1 LRRAAARPNSR
12 VREDKLIPA
21 IAAGEVPKPRSLAGA
36 FGAFVVYQALSIL
49 FYGRGM
55 ISRLAEVHAGNRR
68 DPQIFIWCFQWW
80 PHAIAQRLD
89 AFHPRIIWAPEGV
102 DLAWVTSIPLPS
114 LIAAPLTAR
123 YGAVASYNLAI
134 LLMPALAALTA
145 FILVRRIAGSTWP
158 AMLGGYLFGFS
169 PYMIGHQSAG
179 HLELTAVFL
188 APVVVSLALLRLGEK
203 IARPWFV
210 IALATALTCQF
221 LISLEIFATIVMFGA
236 VALIVA
242 WLTIPA
248 LSTRIRDLAIL
259 SAIALAASVAA
270 LTPYLYRVVVASGLS
285 SHPLWNT
292 TPFGTDLLEM
302 FIPTSTLMLGH
313 LPPLQAIS
321 SRYSHNVIE
330 NGAYLG
336 LPLVIIVG
344 LFLKSRWK
352 RPEARFVAIMLAT
365 LYVASFGAR
374 LHVAGYMLFAMP
386 WKLLTRAP
394 LINSAF
400 PGRFTMYIFL
410 IVAPIASLWIAEL
423 RASAAAKAAIVAAV
437 VLFMLPNLNAGRF
450 VRELDTPDFFRFGS
464 YRNYLTQ
471 GETILALPFGEMGS
485 SMYWQAAAG
494 MYFGIAEGHFGPTPR
509 SFLAWPIVGAFLDG
523 GEIPDAPA
531 QLNAFMATHGVT
543 AVVFRQQ
550 DPSAAAWRA
559 MLESSGAKLQAIDDV
574 VLARPDPA
582 ALERLRGASAVEMEC
597 RLDDA
602 RFAALLDAADRYLA
616 SGRPS
621 DGLSPFR
628 AQQLGLLP
636 PGWVRNDD
644 GVYSSEGLWLAP
656 WNKGRVSVGVRASD
670 ACVQRLVAGYG
681 AGAAQTYFP
690 YPRPLESH
698 PTGDL
703 FQRKLVMV
711 FTREALA
718 HAAASARIG
727 LGSP

>member
-1 LRRAAARPNSR
+1 
-12 VREDKLIPA
+12 
-21 IAAGEVPKPRSLAGA
+21 
-36 FGAFVVYQALSIL
+36 
-49 FYGRGM
+49 M
-55 ISRLAEVHAGNRR
+55 IFRLPEVHAGNRR

-102 DLAWVTSIPLPS
+102 DLAWVTSVPLPS

-123 YGAVASYNLAI
+123 YGAVVSYNLAI

-145 FILVRRIAGSTWP
+145 FLLVRRITGSTWP

-169 PYMIGHQSAG
+169 PFMIGHQSAG
-179 HLELTAVFL
+179 HLVLTAAFL
-188 APVVVSLALLRLGEK
+188 VPVVVYLALLRLDEK

-210 IALATALTCQF
+210 LALATALTCQF
-221 LISLEIFATIVMFGA
+221 LISQEIFATIVMFGGT
-236 VALIVA
+236 ALVVA
-242 WLTIPA
+242 WFTIPGM
-248 LSTRIRDLAIL
+248 SGRIRDLAIF
-259 SAIALAASVAA
+259 SALALAASAVA
-270 LTPYLYRVVVASGLS
+270 LSPYLLRVVLASGLS
-285 SHPLWNT
+285 SHPVWKT
-292 TPFGTDLLEM
+292 TPFGTDLLEI

-313 LPPLQAIS
+313 LPPLEAIS
-321 SRYSHNVIE
+321 SRYSHNAVE
-330 NGAYLG
+330 NGGYIG
-336 LPLVIIVG
+336 VPLFVIVVW
-344 LFLKSRWK
+344 FFRSRWK
-352 RPEARFVAIMLAT
+352 QPETRFLAIMLAA

-374 LHVAGYMLFAMP
+374 LHVAGHELFGMP
-386 WKLLTRAP
+386 WKLFSHVP

-400 PGRFTMYIFL
+400 PVRFSMYISL
-410 IVAPIASLWIAEL
+410 IVALIASLWIAEL

-437 VLFMLPNLNAGRF
+437 VFFMLPNLNAARWVF
-450 VRELDTPDFFRFGS
+450 ELDTPDFFRSGS
-464 YRNYLTQ
+464 YRNYLAQ

-485 SMYWQAAAG
+485 SMYWQAAAR
-494 MYFGIAEGHFGPTPR
+494 MYFGIAEGHFGPPPR
-509 SFLAWPIVGAFLDG
+509 SFLAWPIVDAFLDG

-550 DPSAAAWRA
+550 DPSAPAWRA

-582 ALERLRGASAVEMEC
+582 ALERLRGASALEMEC

-602 RFAALLDAADRYLA
+602 RFAVLLDATDRYLA
-616 SGRPS
+616 KGQPAAS
-621 DGLSPFR
+621 LSPFR
-628 AQQLGLLP
+628 AQQLGFLP

-644 GVYSSEGLWLAP
+644 GVYSSEGLWLGP
-656 WNKGRVSVGVRASD
+656 WNKGRVDVGVRASY
-670 ACVQRLVAGYG
+670 ACVQRLVARFG
-681 AGAAQTYFP
+681 AGAAETYFP

-718 HAAASARIG
+718 HAAASARVG
-727 LGSP
+727 APPP

>member
-1 LRRAAARPNSR
+1 MP
-12 VREDKLIPA
+12 EDKRIPA
-21 IAAGEVPKPRSLAGA
+21 TAAGEVPRSRSLAGA
-36 FGAFVVYQALSIL
+36 FGAFVGFQALSIL

-102 DLAWVTSIPLPS
+102 DLAWVTSVPLPS

-123 YGAVASYNLAI
+123 YGAVVSYNLAI

-145 FILVRRIAGSTWP
+145 FLLVRRIAGSTWP

-169 PYMIGHQSAG
+169 PYMIGHQAGG
-179 HLELTAVFL
+179 HLVLTAVFL
-188 APVVVSLALLRLGEK
+188 APVAVYLALLRLEEK
-203 IARPWFV
+203 ITRPWFV
-210 IALATALTCQF
+210 IALATALICQF

-248 LSTRIRDLAIL
+248 ISARIRDLAIL
-259 SAIALAASVAA
+259 SAMALGASVVA

-292 TPFGTDLLEM
+292 TPFGTDLLEIV
-302 FIPTSTLMLGH
+302 IPTSTLMLGH
-313 LPPLQAIS
+313 LPPIQAIS
-321 SRYSHNVIE
+321 SRYSHNLIE

-336 LPLVIIVG
+336 LPLVIIVV

-365 LYVASFGAR
+365 LYVASLGAR
-374 LHVAGYMLFAMP
+374 LHLAGYMLFGMP
-386 WKLLTRAP
+386 WKLLTRVP

-400 PGRFTMYIFL
+400 PARFSMYIFL
-410 IVAPIASLWIAEL
+410 IVAVVAPLWIAEL
-423 RASAAAKAAIVAAV
+423 RASAAVKTAIVAAV

-450 VRELDTPDFFRFGS
+450 VYELDTPDFFRSGS
-464 YRNYLTQ
+464 YRKYLTP

-485 SMYWQAAAG
+485 SMYWQAAAK
-494 MYFGIAEGHFGPTPR
+494 MYFGIAEGHFGPTPT

-559 MLESSGAKLQAIDDV
+559 MLESSGAKLQEIDDV

-582 ALERLRGASAVEMEC
+582 ALERLRGASAIEMEC

-602 RFAALLDAADRYLA
+602 RFAALLEAADRYLGGGQPA
-616 SGRPS
+616 AA
-621 DGLSPFR
+621 LSPFR
-628 AQQLGLLP
+628 AQQEGLLP

-644 GVYSSEGLWLAP
+644 GAYSSEGLWLAP
-656 WNKGRVSVGVRASD
+656 WNKGRVSVGVRASY
-670 ACVQRLVAGYG
+670 ACVQRLVADYG

-698 PTGDL
+698 PKGDL

-718 HAAASARIG
+718 HAAASTRVRS
-727 LGSP
+727 GSP